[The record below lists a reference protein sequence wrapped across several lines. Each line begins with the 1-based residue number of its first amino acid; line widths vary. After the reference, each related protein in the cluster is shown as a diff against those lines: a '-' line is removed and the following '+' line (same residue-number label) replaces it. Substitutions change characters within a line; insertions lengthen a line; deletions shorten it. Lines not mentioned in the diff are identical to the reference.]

1 MNQQALRNT
10 ILIPG
15 LGLALA
21 LGACATPGQ
30 HSASARYSIECT
42 AGGTFVNVQYGDSR
56 LQVHPI
62 ANVHRGAALEFRLKP
77 DRRRSDETDYEKV
90 KVAIRG
96 AEGKA
101 PPAEWIDVE
110 GSYADTGGTLVV
122 CVPEDVAVDT
132 YYYMIEVEKV
142 GMLDPRADVTK

>member
-96 AEGKA
+96 AEGIFELTWANDGRATFQFGESIRPGEPHVIWRHCGTHDVFAA
-101 PPAEWIDVE
+101 P
-110 GSYADTGGTLVV
+110 
-122 CVPEDVAVDT
+122 
-132 YYYMIEVEKV
+132 
-142 GMLDPRADVTK
+142 